1 MRRGGGRR
9 PRQPERL
16 LQVHAE
22 RVHHGELVC
31 IAERAASQGKR
42 RLQRSTMVPGKP
54 PLARPAQT
62 LVGAWRFWLYW
73 RGFVAVSAT
82 SLLAWAHYELLIA
95 HPERLRLQP
104 GPSAPAPSAE
114 AAEERRLSSSS

>member
-1 MRRGGGRR
+1 
-9 PRQPERL
+9 
-16 LQVHAE
+16 
-22 RVHHGELVC
+22 
-31 IAERAASQGKR
+31 
-42 RLQRSTMVPGKP
+42 MVPGKP